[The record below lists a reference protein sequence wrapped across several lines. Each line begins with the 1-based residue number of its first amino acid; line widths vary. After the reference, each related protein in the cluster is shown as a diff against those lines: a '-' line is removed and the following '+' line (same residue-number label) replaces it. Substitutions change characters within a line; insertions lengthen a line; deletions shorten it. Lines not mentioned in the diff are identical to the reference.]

1 MIYIIL
7 LILILISLFKNKIFF
22 KIERSSYFNLIIYFD
37 NYIIKFY
44 DTFKNVII
52 FNKEYG

>member
-7 LILILISLFKNKIFF
+7 LILILISLFKNKNSF
-22 KIERSSYFNLIIYFD
+22 KIEDSYFNLIIYFN
-37 NYIIKFY
+37 NYIIKSY
-44 DTFKNVII
+44 NIIKNIII

>member
-7 LILILISLFKNKIFF
+7 LILILISLFKNKNFF
-22 KIERSSYFNLIIYFD
+22 KIKDSYFNLIIYFD

-44 DTFKNVII
+44 NISKNIII
-52 FNKEYG
+52 FNKKYG